1 MKRYYGEG
9 ALLINAVVWGAT
21 FAIIKS
27 ALDFITPST
36 FIFLRF
42 SLSTL
47 ILLPFI
53 YKILI
58 NTNKET
64 YIGGAVVGMFYF
76 LGFAAQTV
84 GLNYTSA
91 TKSGFITGTFV
102 VMIPIFQL
110 LIEKRAPRISNI
122 IGIIFVFAGLVF
134 LSSKG
139 SSLLNIFSEIGND
152 LNIGDFLTFLCA
164 IFFALNIVYVDIM
177 SKRYNYIP
185 LVFMQIGMTGA
196 GGFLLMMFLSLFRI
210 QNIHADFNSNL
221 LFALFYTSIFATII
235 TTILQTKF
243 QKTVTPTKAGIIFS
257 MEPIFAAIFAF
268 FLLSEKISNF
278 GLLGCLFIFG
288 GLLIS
293 EVFDKYYE

>member
-1 MKRYYGEG
+1 MKRYIGEG

-42 SLSTL
+42 SLSTV

-53 YKILI
+53 YKILL

-64 YIGGAVVGMFYF
+64 FKGGAVVGIFYF

-110 LIEKRAPRISNI
+110 LIEKRAPRIPNI
-122 IGIIFVFAGLVF
+122 IGIIFVFVGLVF
-134 LSSKG
+134 LSSKE
-139 SSLLNIFSEIGND
+139 SSLLNVFNELGND

-177 SKRYNYIP
+177 SKRYDYMP

-196 GGFLLMMFLSLFRI
+196 GGFLLMMFLSIFGI
-210 QNIHADFNSNL
+210 QNIHAEFNSNL

-293 EVFDKYYE
+293 EVFDK